1 MAKSKSKTYTTSE
14 LANHFN
20 ISVVSASRFIVKHNF
35 KPVKTGNHN
44 AKYYSDAVYQ
54 QMKKYYQ
61 NKPKSSV
68 KQRHPATK
76 DGIIEQL
83 QARIKEQAA
92 TIELLKQQLTIK
104 DEQIAT
110 TTKIADQAQKLD
122 LTTHNQKGL
131 ISAEDS
137 NHKSYIAN
145 KESQHG
151 ALWKLF
157 H

>member
-1 MAKSKSKTYTTSE
+1 MAKSKTKTYTTSD
-14 LANHFN
+14 LAREFS
-20 ISVVSASRFIVKHNF
+20 ISVVSASRFIQKHHF

-44 AKYYSDAVYQ
+44 AKYYSNSVYQ
-54 QMKKYYQ
+54 EMKKHNQ
-61 NKPKSSV
+61 FKPNTGV
-68 KQRHPATK
+68 KQHKNATK
-76 DGIIEQL
+76 DDIINQL
-83 QARIKEQAA
+83 TARVNEQAE
-92 TIELLKQQLTIK
+92 IIKLLKKQLTIK